1 MITWGYEILNGYY
14 PKIIKMGIDQTKI
27 PTYGYVTICKII
39 STIIF
44 KDIS

>member
-1 MITWGYEILNGYY
+1 MVTWGYEILNGYY
-14 PKIIKMGIDQTKI
+14 PKRIKMGIGQTKI

-39 STIIF
+39 SITIF